1 MDSHLPYRHPLST
14 LLDCTT
20 QTLQVAM
27 EEAGGLWTGV
37 AALAWLLY
45 NENHAQKLFL
55 GYSKPQSK

>member
-1 MDSHLPYRHPLST
+1 
-14 LLDCTT
+14 
-20 QTLQVAM
+20 M

-55 GYSKPQSK
+55 GYSKPQSKLYACIHGSNY